1 MKALRL
7 DISAGRQIRPWAAP
21 KELDGFT
28 FWRGS
33 KWEIT
38 YLGTGRTIF
47 NGGSQQLLLCYLLT
61 FFVNSGFTP
70 QDGARLIGCKTC
82 LAGMPSVSINR
93 ILTLSKLGVMAKNLK
108 QGRQGCMG

>member
-33 KWEIT
+33 KCVIT

-47 NGGSQQLLLCYLLT
+47 HGGSQQLLLCYLLT
-61 FFVNSGFTP
+61 FFVNFGFTP
-70 QDGARLIGCKTC
+70 QDGAQLIGCRTC
-82 LAGMPSVSINR
+82 LGGMRFVSNYR
-93 ILTLSKLGVMAKNLK
+93 IMTLSKLGVDRKSSRLNSSH
-108 QGRQGCMG
+108 